1 METTSILNLLKQ
13 DAQIGDV
20 INLYLTT
27 GNSVRGTIIEI
38 GETFLLME
46 VEGVK
51 RRYFPQLMGGW
62 DVVTDNPLSG
72 NLQKTDEQSA
82 DVGEQNDEE
91 TNEDDY
97 NDILISLFDN
107 IYECEQITLSAIIN
121 TNASVVK
128 VSPTGVSV
136 IADSGETFVCHK
148 GFMVGF
154 SRANCTPGKRLFCG
168 TINNS
173 GSQKGVCF
181 QSVLQMTFEEM
192 RERFIIAISS
202 KPAPRKPIINS
213 VISYFRKNNSGK
225 PTKKIIADI
234 RTKLNLLGNTGKA
247 GNTQLDKY
255 ISFKQYGKA
264 FDLIEREISSSEDE
278 KQKSALLLRKAQLY
292 SSLRDHE
299 NAISAYRELI
309 SFNESINSPSKNL
322 SHLYTELARLLF
334 LTGENEQAENAR
346 NIALKLNPQNSI
358 ARKIGGQ
365 EKSRNSSEGETVE
378 TYVTNSKDNEN
389 SSLIVKFTDKSL
401 IEDDIDHYTFTDSEI
416 VSLNGEVSGETANRL
431 LEIAST
437 SDDYVPHIE
446 AAKALKSLPIGSYDI
461 QDLEDSIANYSINKC
476 HSLFNSYK
484 KVILESDSVE
494 SISIDQI
501 NRIKDSAICY
511 SLEVIEN
518 IINEDRVTASK
529 LLINSLLLE
538 LSSMLIVQKQKRN
551 IVLNL
556 LDYSSEAFIQ
566 FCTNS
571 MNEDVL
577 AHLVVKLLN
586 YSIQCS
592 RLWEDI
598 ILKYSQYESFLSFVN
613 NNLLVKKEL
622 IRIAT
627 LPKKKR
633 EVNNSNFLA
642 ILRKHESNRLN
653 MCYNQLKK
661 IVNMQFDVTSVRLLQ
676 TRCNGLIG
684 KKRIWCFNETDKKS
698 ITSINHLISLL
709 SMYQARNKE
718 ERKDILANVLLGI
731 DEILK
736 WNSGTTTTVLGR
748 FCFYPLLL
756 SWKESISK
764 LNARSEYKDSCL
776 LTLEMDSPYYIV
788 NGDKSKSFKVILYN
802 KSNLISEGYKL
813 SVWTGNDRSNG
824 FLKDEE
830 GYVLPNANVQI
841 VIPIPQK
848 RWGNESLYELNFAY
862 NSRYQGK
869 LSTTEFLSATITS
882 KRDIAFNK
890 ADIKWKDKGNPPV
903 GMFKGRDG
911 IVNELKEHYCSTNR
925 HYSYVLYGLSR
936 TGKSSILDYLKKK
949 IKGIEIVGE
958 TSTKVVLP
966 LIIDLGAIYGVV
978 QDRSQFWKLF
988 IKTIYDQ
995 TKDFIKEY
1003 KSGIVIDKPDDFSQ
1017 FILTMEKLNIH
1028 PLLML
1033 DEFSF
1038 MQDIINEGYINSA
1051 FLQYMRTI
1059 SADKDL
1065 ASFIFAGTYD
1075 IKGLIH
1081 APEYN
1086 ISGAF
1091 TYLREPDKP
1100 LFEISSDA
1108 AEELINIM
1116 QGKLDFSPAA
1126 IREIHRLTGD
1136 VPFWIQKLCL
1146 NCALYGVDNNKPDI
1160 GIQDLEAVVCK
1171 MTGEPNKTSYNMS
1184 SIPSLNEGTFSKT
1197 QILDTDSEEIKIVL
1211 TSISFLMKELD
1222 AQEGVTYEQIKALWS
1237 DNNTDISNYNIK
1249 EALDSLCERKTLT
1262 YTDIDNMRFF
1272 RFSIDLFR
1280 RWWLHEHFVFEL
1292 QLSYFKK
1299 KKKNEHTS
1307 IQS

>member
-1 METTSILNLLKQ
+1 METTSILNMLKQ

-27 GNSVRGTIIEI
+27 GNSVKGTILEI
-38 GETFLLME
+38 GETFLLM
-46 VEGVK
+46 VVDGVK
-51 RRYFPQLMGGW
+51 RRYFPQLIGGW
-62 DVVTDNPLSG
+62 DVVKDISQIETQQNS
-72 NLQKTDEQSA
+72 KEQFV

-107 IYECEQITLSAIIN
+107 IYKCEHITLSAIIN

-136 IADSGETFVCHK
+136 VADSGETFVCHK

-173 GSQKGVCF
+173 GLQKGVCF
-181 QSVLQMTFEEM
+181 QSVLQMSFEEM
-192 RERFIIAISS
+192 RERFIVAISS
-202 KPAPRKPIINS
+202 KPVPRKPIINS

-247 GNTQLDKY
+247 GNTQLNKY
-255 ISFKQYGKA
+255 ISFKQYDKA
-264 FDLIEREISSSEDE
+264 FDLIERVISSSEDE

-292 SSLRDHE
+292 SSLKDHE

-309 SFNESINSPSKNL
+309 SFNESINSPSNNL
-322 SHLYTELARLLF
+322 SHLYTELSRLLF
-334 LTGENEQAENAR
+334 MTGENEQAESAR
-346 NIALKLNPQNSI
+346 KIALMLNPQNST

-365 EKSRNSSEGETVE
+365 EKKDSADGETAE
-378 TYVTNSKDNEN
+378 TNVTNLKDNEN

-401 IEDDIDHYTFTDSEI
+401 IEDDIDHYAFTDSEI
-416 VSLNGEVSGETANRL
+416 VSLNGEVSSDIANRL
-431 LEIAST
+431 LDNAST
-437 SDDYVPHIE
+437 SDDFVTHLE

-476 HSLFNSYK
+476 YSLFNSYK
-484 KVILESDSVE
+484 KVIFESDSVE
-494 SISIDQI
+494 SISIEQL
-501 NRIKDSAICY
+501 NRIKDCAQCY
-511 SLEVIEN
+511 SLETIEN
-518 IINEDRVTASK
+518 IIEGERDTAMK
-529 LLINSLLLE
+529 LLKNCLLLE
-538 LSSMLIVQKQKRN
+538 LSSLLIGKRKGKSL
-551 IVLNL
+551 ILEV
-556 LDYSSEAFIQ
+556 
-566 FCTNS
+566 
-571 MNEDVL
+571 
-577 AHLVVKLLN
+577 LN
-586 YSIQCS
+586 YSLDDLMDFCVDSEGSNYISFLFLKLINYSISCS
-592 RLWEDI
+592 DLWNNLVLKSKIFSSLINHINEAPSTKQDI
-598 ILKYSQYESFLSFVN
+598 ISL
-613 NNLLVKKEL
+613 
-622 IRIAT
+622 T
-627 LPKKKR
+627 PPKKNRDIHNDNFIELLRRHESHRKKMSLNKLKTIKR
-633 EVNNSNFLA
+633 TEFDISSVS
-642 ILRKHESNRLN
+642 ILRTK
-653 MCYNQLKK
+653 MKA
-661 IVNMQFDVTSVRLLQ
+661 
-676 TRCNGLIG
+676 LIG
-684 KKRIWCFNETDKKS
+684 NRRGRWFCETDTKS
-698 ITSINHLISLL
+698 LVDINNILSLL
-709 SMYQARNKE
+709 SMYQARNKD
-718 ERKDILANVLLGI
+718 ERKDILSNAILGI

-736 WNSGTTTTVLGR
+736 WNSGATATKIGR
-748 FCFYPLLL
+748 FYFYPLLL

-764 LNARSEYKDSCL
+764 LNAQSEYKDSCL

-788 NGDKSKSFKVILYN
+788 NGDSSKSITVIVYN
-802 KSNLISEGYKL
+802 NSNLISEGYKL
-813 SVWTGNDRSNG
+813 AIWIGDNRKDGIFKSDDR
-824 FLKDEE
+824 
-830 GYVLPNANVQI
+830 YILPNSNVPI
-841 VIPIPQK
+841 SILIPQEK
-848 RWGNESLYELNFAY
+848 WGELKTYELNFAIS
-862 NSRYQGK
+862 SRYQGK
-869 LSTTEFLSATITS
+869 WSKTEFVSATITS
-882 KRDIAFNK
+882 KRDVEFNK
-890 ADIKWKDKGNPPV
+890 ADIKWKDSGNPPV
-903 GMFKGRDG
+903 EMFKGRDS
-911 IVNELKEHYCSTNR
+911 IVNELKEHYCSANR

-936 TGKSSILDYLKKK
+936 TGKSSILDYLQKK
-949 IKGIEIVGE
+949 IEGIEIVGE

-966 LIIDLGAIYGVV
+966 LNIDLGAIYGVV
-978 QDRSQFWKLF
+978 HDRSQFWKRFL
-988 IKTIYDQ
+988 KTIYDQ
-995 TKDFIKEY
+995 TKEFIKKY

-1017 FILTMEKLNIH
+1017 FILSMEELNIH
-1028 PLLML
+1028 PLFML

-1038 MQDIINEGYINSA
+1038 MQDIIDHGYINSA

-1075 IKGLIH
+1075 IKELIH
-1081 APEYN
+1081 APKYN

-1146 NCALYGVDNNKPDI
+1146 NCAFYGVDNNKPDI

-1262 YTDIDNMRFF
+1262 YEDIDNMRFY

-1299 KKKNEHTS
+1299 KVKNEYTS

>member
-1 METTSILNLLKQ
+1 MRTTNMLNLLKQ

-20 INLYLTT
+20 INLYLTS
-27 GNSVRGTIIEI
+27 GNSVRGTILEI

-46 VEGVK
+46 VDSLK
-51 RRYFPQLMGGW
+51 RRYFPQLIGGW
-62 DVVTDNPLSG
+62 DVVKDKPQAEVS
-72 NLQKTDEQSA
+72 QASDEPIANIETQ
-82 DVGEQNDEE
+82 DKEENDEE
-91 TNEDDY
+91 DY
-97 NDILISLFDN
+97 NDILISLFDG
-107 IYECEQITLSAIIN
+107 IYETEHVSLSAEIK
-121 TNASVVK
+121 TNAVIEK

-136 IADSGETFVCHK
+136 ISDSGEAFICHK

-168 TINNS
+168 TANIS
-173 GSQKGVCF
+173 GPQKGICF
-181 QSVLQMTFEEM
+181 QSVLQMSFNEM
-192 RERFIIAISS
+192 RERFILAISS
-202 KPAPRKPIINS
+202 KPVPRKPIINS
-213 VISYFRKNNSGK
+213 VLSYFRKNNSGK

-234 RTKLNLLGNTGKA
+234 RTKLNLLGNTDND
-247 GNTQLDKY
+247 GNTILDKY
-255 ISFKQYGKA
+255 ISFKQYDKA

-278 KQKSALLLRKAQLY
+278 KQISALLLRKAQLY
-292 SSLRDHE
+292 SSLKDHE

-334 LTGENEQAENAR
+334 LTGENEQAESAR
-346 NIALKLNPQNSI
+346 NIALMLNPQNSI

-365 EKSRNSSEGETVE
+365 KKSKDSADRETAE

-401 IEDDIDHYTFTDSEI
+401 IEDDIDHYAFTDSEI
-416 VSLNGEVSGETANRL
+416 VSLNGEVSSDIANRL
-431 LEIAST
+431 LDNAST
-437 SDDYVPHIE
+437 SDDFVTHLE

-476 HSLFNSYK
+476 YSLFNSYK
-484 KVILESDSVE
+484 KVIFESDSIE
-494 SISIDQI
+494 SISIEQL
-501 NRIKDSAICY
+501 NRIKDCAVCY
-511 SLEVIEN
+511 SLETIEN
-518 IINEDRVTASK
+518 IIEGESDMAMK
-529 LLINSLLLE
+529 LLKNCLLLE
-538 LSSMLIVQKQKRN
+538 LSSLLIGKRKGKSL
-551 IVLNL
+551 ILEVLNFSLDDLKDFCIDSEGSNYISL
-556 LDYSSEAFIQ
+556 LF
-566 FCTNS
+566 
-571 MNEDVL
+571 L
-577 AHLVVKLLN
+577 KLIN
-586 YSIQCS
+586 YSISCS
-592 RLWEDI
+592 DLW
-598 ILKYSQYESFLSFVN
+598 
-613 NNLLVKKEL
+613 NNLVLKSKIFSSLINHINEAPSTKQYIISLTPPQKNRDIHNENFIEL
-622 IRIAT
+622 
-627 LPKKKR
+627 
-633 EVNNSNFLA
+633 
-642 ILRKHESNRLN
+642 LRRHESHRKKMSLN
-653 MCYNQLKK
+653 KLKK
-661 IVNMQFDVTSVRLLQ
+661 IKRTEFDIFSVSILQ
-676 TRCNGLIG
+676 TKMKALIG
-684 KKRIWCFNETDKKS
+684 NRRGRWFCETDTKS
-698 ITSINHLISLL
+698 LVDINNILSLL
-709 SMYQARNKE
+709 SMYQARNKD
-718 ERKDILANVLLGI
+718 ERKDILSNAILGI

-736 WNSGTTTTVLGR
+736 WNSGATATKIGR
-748 FCFYPLLL
+748 FYFYPLLL

-764 LNARSEYKDSCL
+764 LNAKNEYKDSCL

-788 NGDKSKSFKVILYN
+788 NGDSSKSITVIVFN
-802 KSNLISEGYKL
+802 NSNLISEGYKL
-813 SVWTGNDRSNG
+813 AIWIGDNRKDGIFKSDDR
-824 FLKDEE
+824 
-830 GYVLPNANVQI
+830 YILPNSNVPI
-841 VIPIPQK
+841 SILIPQEK
-848 RWGNESLYELNFAY
+848 WGDLNTYELNFAIS
-862 NSRYQGK
+862 SRYQRK
-869 LSTTEFLSATITS
+869 WSNTEFVSATITS
-882 KRDIAFNK
+882 KRDISFK
-890 ADIKWKDKGNPPV
+890 KGEQKWHDSGNPPV
-903 GMFKGRDG
+903 EMFKGRDG

-936 TGKSSILDYLKKK
+936 TGKSTILDYLKKA
-949 IKGIEIVGE
+949 IEGIEIVGE
-958 TSTKVVLP
+958 TSTKVILP
-966 LIIDLGAIYGVV
+966 LNIDLGAIYGVV
-978 QDRSQFWKLF
+978 HDRTQFWKRFL
-988 IKTIYDQ
+988 KTIYDQ
-995 TKDFIKEY
+995 TKDFIKKY

-1017 FILTMEKLNIH
+1017 FILTMEELNIH
-1028 PLLML
+1028 PLFML

-1038 MQDIINEGYINSA
+1038 MQDVIDKGYINSA

-1075 IKGLIH
+1075 IKELIH
-1081 APEYN
+1081 APKYN

-1116 QGKLDFSPAA
+1116 QGKLDFSSAA

-1146 NCALYGVDNNKPDI
+1146 NCAFYGVDNNKPDI

-1222 AQEGVTYEQIKALWS
+1222 ALEGVTYEQIKTLWA

-1262 YTDIDNMRFF
+1262 YTDIDNMRFY

-1292 QLSYFKK
+1292 QLSSFKK
-1299 KKKNEHTS
+1299 IARNEYLPL
-1307 IQS
+1307 

>member
-1 METTSILNLLKQ
+1 MLDILKQ
-13 DAQIGDV
+13 DAKEGDSL
-20 INLYLTT
+20 NLYLTT
-27 GNSVRGTIIEI
+27 GGSVNGVILEI
-38 GETFLLME
+38 GENYLLME
-46 VEGVK
+46 VDGIK
-51 RRYFPQLMGGW
+51 RRYFPQLIGGW
-62 DVVTDNPLSG
+62 DVVN
-72 NLQKTDEQSA
+72 KTSQIETPPYSTEQSA
-82 DVGEQNDEE
+82 DVEEQNNEE

-97 NDILISLFDN
+97 NDILISLFDS
-107 IYECEQITLSAIIN
+107 IYEYEHIVMSATIK
-121 TNASVVK
+121 TNAAVEK

-136 IADSGETFVCHK
+136 ISDSGDTFVCHK

-154 SRANCTPGKRLFCG
+154 SRANCIPGKRLFCG
-168 TINNS
+168 AINNS
-173 GSQKGVCF
+173 GPQKGVCF
-181 QSVLQMTFEEM
+181 QSVLQMSFEEM
-192 RERFIIAISS
+192 RERFIVAISS

-247 GNTQLDKY
+247 GNTQLNKY
-255 ISFKQYGKA
+255 ISFKQYDKA

-292 SSLRDHE
+292 SSLKDHE

-309 SFNESINSPSKNL
+309 SFNESINSPSNNL
-322 SHLYTELARLLF
+322 SHLYTELSRLLF
-334 LTGENEQAENAR
+334 LTGENEQAESAR
-346 NIALKLNPQNSI
+346 NIALMLNPQNST

-365 EKSRNSSEGETVE
+365 GESKDSVEGETAD

-437 SDDYVPHIE
+437 SDDYVLHIE

-484 KVILESDSVE
+484 KVIFESDSVE

-529 LLINSLLLE
+529 LLINTLLLE

-633 EVNNSNFLA
+633 DVNNPNFLA

-731 DEILK
+731 DEIMK

-764 LNARSEYKDSCL
+764 LNAQDEYKDSCL
-776 LTLEMDSPYYIV
+776 LKFELDSPYYSV
-788 NGDKSKSFKVILYN
+788 SEGKNKSIKVVLYN
-802 KSNLISEGYKL
+802 NSSLISEGYEL
-813 SVWTGNDRSNG
+813 AIWIGGNR
-824 FLKDEE
+824 KDEVIKRDDR
-830 GYVLPNANVQI
+830 YILPNSDVSI
-841 VIPIPQK
+841 EIPIPQDK
-848 RWGNESLYELNFAY
+848 WGTLDVYDLNFAIQ
-862 NSRYQGK
+862 SRYQEK
-869 LSTTEFLSATITS
+869 LSTTEFLSATITG
-882 KRDIAFNK
+882 KRDISFK
-890 ADIKWKDKGNPPV
+890 KGEQKWHDSGNPPV
-903 GMFKGRDG
+903 EMFKGRDG

-936 TGKSSILDYLKKK
+936 TGKSSILDYLQKK
-949 IKGIEIVGE
+949 IEGIEIVGE

-966 LIIDLGAIYGVV
+966 LNIDLGAIDGLVK
-978 QDRSQFWKLF
+978 DRSQFWKRFL
-988 IKTIYDQ
+988 KTIYDQ
-995 TKDFIKEY
+995 TNDFIKKY

-1017 FILTMEKLNIH
+1017 FILTMEELNIH
-1028 PLLML
+1028 PLFML

-1038 MQDIINEGYINSA
+1038 MQDIIDKGYINSA

-1075 IKGLIH
+1075 IKELIH
-1081 APEYN
+1081 APKYN

-1100 LFEISSDA
+1100 LFEISSEA

-1146 NCALYGVDNNKPDI
+1146 NCAFYGVDNNKPDI

-1237 DNNTDISNYNIK
+1237 ENNTDISNYNVK

-1262 YTDIDNMRFF
+1262 YTDIDNMRFY

-1292 QLSYFKK
+1292 QLSNFKNK
-1299 KKKNEHTS
+1299 CTK
-1307 IQS
+1307 